1 MILQNLE
8 EKEKEGLGI
17 LLHICNDYEYQSLC
31 MFQRMVPEYD
41 LIVNRRKSAGDL
53 RYGRRKV
60 YVIY

>member
-41 LIVNRRKSAGDL
+41 LIVNRI
-53 RYGRRKV
+53 
-60 YVIY
+60 VIYVMEEEKYM